1 MIIYSKE
8 GNKIIIK
15 LVFEIENID
24 NNENLNEIIAN
35 GLINLAK
42 QVEENKIKIY
52 NSKEIG
58 VF

>member
-1 MIIYSKE
+1 MIIYSTE

-15 LVFEIENID
+15 LVFKIENID

>member
-8 GNKIIIK
+8 GNNIIVK

-42 QVEENKIKIY
+42 QIKQNKIKIY
-52 NSKEIG
+52 DSKEIG

>member
-1 MIIYSKE
+1 MIIYSTE

>member
-8 GNKIIIK
+8 GNNIIVK

-42 QVEENKIKIY
+42 KIKQNKVEIY
-52 NSKEIG
+52 DSKKIG

>member
-1 MIIYSKE
+1 MIIYSRE

>member
-1 MIIYSKE
+1 MIIYSRE
-8 GNKIIIK
+8 GNSIIVK

-42 QVEENKIKIY
+42 KIKQNKVKIY
-52 NSKEIG
+52 DSEEIG

>member
-15 LVFEIENID
+15 AIFEIENID
-24 NNENLNEIIAN
+24 NNENLNEIIAS

-42 QVEENKIKIY
+42 QIKENKVKIY
-52 NSKEIG
+52 DSKEIG
-58 VF
+58 M